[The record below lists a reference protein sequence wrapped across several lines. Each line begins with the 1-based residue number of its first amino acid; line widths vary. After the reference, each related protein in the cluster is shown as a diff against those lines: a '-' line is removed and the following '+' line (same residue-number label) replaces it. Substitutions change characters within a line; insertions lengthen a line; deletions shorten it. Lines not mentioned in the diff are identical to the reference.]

1 MRYAGEYLLP
11 ATQLPYIPQGPAVWR
26 IACRAAADS
35 NTVLEPG
42 QTQADVDAAAA
53 AENLAAAVGHLL
65 REPLERR
72 SRGHAAAQAAAKLA
86 SGLVSTVWHVLDDVV
101 VAPALG
107 KFLEAEQQARRE
119 RSEQRE
125 QERRR

>member
-26 IACRAAADS
+26 ISCRAADGA
-35 NTVLEPG
+35 TAPALEPG
-42 QTQADVDAAAA
+42 QSQADADAAAA

-107 KFLEAEQQARRE
+107 EFLKAEGQ
-119 RSEQRE
+119 
-125 QERRR
+125 RRR